1 LTACDYY
8 PDSTDQDGM
17 HSHGWHS
24 WIGYGNV
31 SIGNLG
37 MHIMDVAFWAH
48 NDWTHGG
55 IGLRLRF

>member
-1 LTACDYY
+1 
-8 PDSTDQDGM
+8 M
-17 HSHGWHS
+17 HPHGWHS
-24 WIGYGNV
+24 WIGYGNG